1 MPSQRERAVTALYDY
16 LNTTLSDITVLRNA
30 VLPTSIPST
39 GLIIVRDGEV
49 GEPEIV
55 LSPTRYIYKHQAQCD
70 VMVQH
75 PEDAQRE
82 RQLDELLVTLGSTL
96 QQANTLEGVIDL
108 LTVGSPD
115 ITTEPIEGAAT
126 IKAATVPV
134 ILEYVTDNPLL

>member
-30 VLPTSIPST
+30 VLPTSIPAT

-55 LSPTRYIYKHQAQCD
+55 LSPTRYIYKHRAECD
-70 VMVQH
+70 VITQH

-82 RQLDELLVTLGSTL
+82 QQLDELLVTLGRTL
-96 QQANTLEGVIDL
+96 QQANTLGGIIDL
-108 LTVGSPD
+108 LTVSSPE

-134 ILEYVTDNPLL
+134 ILEYVTNNPLL